1 MAWWQHP
8 EDQDTPPVT
17 VERITEWYEQQG
29 YKYGVDGDDER
40 QYVVSGFGGFG
51 VIMEI
56 TRAGLLRVHG
66 LYDVDMSVSEE
77 NRSRLNSVC
86 CYYNENA
93 LFPTLY
99 SEADDTGLQI
109 RSDFVIP
116 VGRGANGK
124 QLSSYIYTMLDATLD
139 ALRTARLD
147 LGLEPNQEA
156 D

>member
-1 MAWWQHP
+1 M
-8 EDQDTPPVT
+8 
-17 VERITEWYEQQG
+17 ERLTEWYEQQG

-66 LYDVDMSVSEE
+66 MYDVDMSVSEE
-77 NRSRLNSVC
+77 NRSRLDSVC

-116 VGRGANGK
+116 DGAWYANGK
-124 QLSSYIYTMLDATLD
+124 QLSSYILHH
-139 ALRTARLD
+139 ARRH
-147 LGLEPNQEA
+147 PMTP
-156 D
+156 

>member
-17 VERITEWYEQQG
+17 VERLTEWYEQQG

-66 LYDVDMSVSEE
+66 LYDVDMSDSEE
-77 NRSRLNSVC
+77 NRSRLDSVC

-93 LFPTLY
+93 LVPTLY
-99 SEADDTGLQI
+99 S
-109 RSDFVIP
+109 
-116 VGRGANGK
+116 ANGK
-124 QLSSYIYTMLDATLD
+124 QLSSYIYPMLDATLD

>member
-1 MAWWQHP
+1 M
-8 EDQDTPPVT
+8 
-17 VERITEWYEQQG
+17 
-29 YKYGVDGDDER
+29 
-40 QYVVSGFGGFG
+40 
-51 VIMEI
+51 
-56 TRAGLLRVHG
+56 
-66 LYDVDMSVSEE
+66 
-77 NRSRLNSVC
+77 C